1 VLASGKVTLEAASHT
16 ILEQH
21 SRLTPAGVEWH
32 YSPNSVGGTVAN
44 DRLDLLQGTLDLLV
58 LKALSWGTMH
68 GYGISQMIHQ
78 RTDGDI
84 VVVDAAL
91 YKALHRLERDKLVAS
106 TWGLSDNNRR
116 AKYYRITTQGRA
128 RLRADLADWRR
139 YAGAVERLVSATS

>member
-1 VLASGKVTLEAASHT
+1 MAD
-16 ILEQH
+16 
-21 SRLTPAGVEWH
+21 
-32 YSPNSVGGTVAN
+32 

-58 LKALSWGTMH
+58 LKALSWGPMH

-128 RLRADLADWRR
+128 RLRADLSVWRR
-139 YAGAVERLVSATS
+139 YAAAVERLVSATT

>member
-1 VLASGKVTLEAASHT
+1 MAD
-16 ILEQH
+16 
-21 SRLTPAGVEWH
+21 
-32 YSPNSVGGTVAN
+32 

-58 LKALSWGTMH
+58 LKALSWGPMH
-68 GYGISQMIHQ
+68 GYGISQIIHR

-128 RLRADLADWRR
+128 RLRADLSDWRR
-139 YAGAVERLVSATS
+139 YAAAVERLVSPTT